1 MTNDR
6 AADILGEVY
15 TCIEDDDELKEAISR
30 AMFVLDIVTDEEVAQ
45 CKRDLLE
52 LANAQHTDI
61 VKAQPAA
68 NVEPIV
74 EAYWIRDYAI
84 ENNMAD
90 PGEVIARCT
99 NCGWFALHDS
109 YNRLLDYYNRC
120 PHCGAHMKSAKEIIG
135 DKEFEWYCK

>member
-52 LANAQHTDI
+52 LANAQRR
-61 VKAQPAA
+61 
-68 NVEPIV
+68 EM
-74 EAYWIRDYAI
+74 E
-84 ENNMAD
+84 
-90 PGEVIARCT
+90 
-99 NCGWFALHDS
+99 L
-109 YNRLLDYYNRC
+109 
-120 PHCGAHMKSAKEIIG
+120 
-135 DKEFEWYCK
+135 